1 MRGVRGVSGDEKPSV
16 LRSRRTRR
24 RRRRMKKFLRA
35 HRPRNQSKMVQE
47 ILADLKK
54 IHVSLMM
61 MTIQVKRAG

>member
-1 MRGVRGVSGDEKPSV
+1 MRGVCGDEKPSV

-54 IHVSLMM
+54 NPCFVDDDDDTGEKGRVRI
-61 MTIQVKRAG
+61 